1 MPHKWSCHN
10 NVASDGDAN
19 VCFVFVIS
27 TAEDW
32 LGIAGTWKGRQTDV
46 GDSYLPVACPGPRQ
60 VAHSGQL
67 KERHPPPLKSEC
79 CPPAFSRWLRTGTWR
94 LVPNPAVSPKNSSA
108 LSFSR
113 SFRRSPLAPRL
124 IRPRSKGGTI
134 ASISVGSPRNLGGAC
149 TPLSTN
155 IVSRAAPLDQRRKKR
170 EEEGTRGRSVE
181 VTSIIPHVRPVK
193 TGLDILAS

>member
-1 MPHKWSCHN
+1 MELPQQCCVRRGRKRVLRFCHLDCRRLVRHCRHMKRQANRCRRFLPPSCWPWPSPGS
-10 NVASDGDAN
+10 A
-19 VCFVFVIS
+19 FRS
-27 TAEDW
+27 TQRA
-32 LGIAGTWKGRQTDV
+32 
-46 GDSYLPVACPGPRQ
+46 
-60 VAHSGQL
+60 
-67 KERHPPPLKSEC
+67 PPP
-79 CPPAFSRWLRTGTWR
+79 PPQVGMLSSRVFS
-94 LVPNPAVSPKNSSA
+94 VAPNRNLEAGSKPGGFAQKKAPRS
-108 LSFSR
+108 LSR

-124 IRPRSKGGTI
+124 IRPRSKGGTK

-155 IVSRAAPLDQRRKKR
+155 IVSRAAPLDQRRKK